1 MPPQAPYMIDG
12 VFFQIGRSGIAKVWT
27 KVFEQWLLSGF
38 AEKVLVIDRQRT
50 LPRLPGLQVID
61 APAFSYNDLAADQ
74 DLLQRLCDAHGSSV
88 FASTYY
94 SHPRLTPSLL
104 LVHDMIPEVLGW
116 DLGEPMWRQKQAA
129 LRQAHAFAAVSEHT
143 AKDLRH
149 YLEQQAGRSH
159 LPITLTPNGC
169 DFEPASAETVADF
182 RLRHGL
188 HKPYFMLSGTR
199 DNYKNASLFFEAFA
213 LLGEARELYQIL
225 CTGGGQLSPTLRA
238 LAGPATA
245 HVSIL
250 SDADMAA
257 AYSGA
262 TALVYPSLYE
272 GFGLPVLEAMACGCP
287 VLCTDAASLPEVGG
301 EAPLYLPLSTPV
313 AQRPAVLA
321 RQMQAVLAPSLRETL
336 IARGLRQAARFDW
349 QTTAHEL
356 AAALENLAAQ
366 TPKVAPPPA
375 QRGELPL
382 RLRHDDQCLDIG
394 SLPLTIPAEHLL
406 PRYLREH
413 PLYDRFLPVL
423 ASQLPKGSLAID
435 VGANCGDTLLAV
447 AQAQPDLHH
456 LCIEPDQGFYAY
468 MSLNAERLRRKQP
481 NSQVELVQA
490 LVGRPGKSARLAGG
504 GGSKHSLPVQAE
516 DALGS
521 NPVNKDDTLHTRSLD
536 EIVTHSAM
544 ADLPVALIKS
554 DVDGHDHDVLASA
567 EGLIAKHRPLLYF
580 ECLVTGAGQQAAFH
594 SCVDRLASLDYS
606 DHWLFDNFG
615 NFMVHATEA
624 AQVHQVLDYVWRQH
638 RGKATRSFYYVDV
651 LSATPSSREIAAS
664 AVAAYCRLSD

>member
-38 AEKVLVIDRQRT
+38 AEKVLVLDRQRT

-61 APAFSYNDLAADQ
+61 VPAFSYNDLASDQ
-74 DLLQRLCDAHGSSV
+74 DLLQRLCDEHGISV
-88 FASTYY
+88 FATTYY
-94 SHPRLTPSLL
+94 SHPRHTPSLL

-129 LRQAHAFAAVSEHT
+129 LHQAQAFAAVSEHT

-149 YLEQQAGRSH
+149 YLEQQAGRSN
-159 LPITLTPNGC
+159 LPITITPNGC
-169 DFEPASAETVADF
+169 DFEPASAEAVADF

-199 DNYKNASLFFEAFA
+199 DSYKNASLFFEAFA
-213 LLGEARELYQIL
+213 LLGDARGLYQIL
-225 CTGGGQLSPTLRA
+225 CTGGGQLSPTMRA
-238 LAGPATA
+238 MAGPATV

-313 AQRPAVLA
+313 ADRPAVLA
-321 RQMQAVLAPSLRETL
+321 KQMQAVLAPSLRETL
-336 IARGLRQAARFDW
+336 IARGLRQAVRFDW
-349 QTTAHEL
+349 QTMARRL
-356 AAALENLAAQ
+356 AAALEDLAAQ

-375 QRGELPL
+375 QSAELPL

-423 ASQLPKGSLAID
+423 ASHLPKGSLAID

-456 LCIEPDQGFYAY
+456 LCIEPDEGFYAY

-481 NSQVELVQA
+481 DSQIELVLA

-504 GGSKHSLPVQAE
+504 GGSKHSLPVHAD
-516 DALGS
+516 DALES
-521 NPVNKDDTLHTRSLD
+521 NPANKDDTLHTRSLD
-536 EIVTHSAM
+536 EIVSHSTM
-544 ADLPVALIKS
+544 ADLAVALIKS

-567 EGLIAKHRPLLYF
+567 EGLIASHRPLLYF

-594 SCVDRLASLDYS
+594 SCVDRLASLGYS